1 MGNPV
6 DDIVDSIRDFLS
18 SPVLRY
24 IVLATFAGLLILF
37 VILPVLQWVFDNQQ
51 SVVEIAKLCNVDQ
64 TIRDS
69 LDQNFIDSLP
79 TKTWQQTKAKNS
91 LHKIMIG
98 ESILDSDYQIV
109 LDVLSV
115 AQKKRLNIG
124 DLEIGCNLISSP

>member
-1 MGNPV
+1 MGDPV
-6 DDIVDSIRDFLS
+6 DDAVDSIRDFLS
-18 SPVLRY
+18 LPILRY
-24 IVLATFAGLLILF
+24 IILTTFAGLLILF
-37 VILPVLQWVFDNQQ
+37 VILPVLQWVFDNPQ
-51 SVVEIAKLCNVDQ
+51 SVVDVAKLCNIDQ

-79 TKTWQQTKAKNS
+79 TETWQQIIAKDS

-109 LDVLSV
+109 LDVLSI

-124 DLEIGCNLISSP
+124 DLEISCNLISNP